1 MSLEVLENAEM
12 KADPGEGR
20 FLVLSHAGGGTPVPV
35 RTKGNSPWEYLG
47 FWFADGHSSQVNAAQ
62 PAEQA
67 APELLLRNVG
77 SGIVC
82 ALSSLLAAGPPHDV
96 Q

>member
-1 MSLEVLENAEM
+1 MQ
-12 KADPGEGR
+12 
-20 FLVLSHAGGGTPVPV
+20 GGGTPVPV